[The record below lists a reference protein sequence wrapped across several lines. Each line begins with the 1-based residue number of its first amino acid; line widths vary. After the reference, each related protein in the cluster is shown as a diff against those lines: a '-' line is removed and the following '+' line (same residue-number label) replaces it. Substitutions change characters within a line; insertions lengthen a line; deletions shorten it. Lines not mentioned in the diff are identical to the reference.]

1 MNNNLNFS
9 KNVFGGQGNTKI
21 AGSRPMSMNNND
33 GGRMTVDEVRERQF
47 NATYGIDSDTPAFQ
61 VEKKDGYVVP
71 NNGSFNGL
79 PSQNSSNSQMDMTRR
94 RIDAFKNMNN
104 KGSGF

>member
-33 GGRMTVDEVRERQF
+33 GGRMTVDEVRERI
-47 NATYGIDSDTPAFQ
+47 TTILS
-61 VEKKDGYVVP
+61 K
-71 NNGSFNGL
+71 S
-79 PSQNSSNSQMDMTRR
+79 
-94 RIDAFKNMNN
+94 
-104 KGSGF
+104 